1 MSARDSARMAGR
13 FRGRRRIIL
22 LAVLVVALSVGI
34 VLASVPNVPKPH
46 GSLQQPESHYIRAA
60 GPNFPG
66 AYGITLPNLPNSN
79 SFSVAVSVTGGNT
92 TICVTQLSTYISWQL
107 TNSSNNGY
115 PFPSLDS
122 SCILHETTVQDTI
135 TFTPPTS
142 GDWDIVA
149 LNTGVN
155 PITVLFSPA

>member
-1 MSARDSARMAGR
+1 MARRL
-13 FRGRRRIIL
+13 RGRRIVL
-22 LAVLVVALSVGI
+22 LAAIVVALSIGI
-34 VLASVPNVPKPH
+34 VVASIPKVPKPH

-66 AYGITLPNLPNSN
+66 AYGVTLPNLPNSN
-79 SFSVAVSVTGGNT
+79 SFSVAISVTGGNT

-107 TNSSNNGY
+107 TNSSNSPNGA
-115 PFPSLDS
+115 PFPPLDS

-149 LNTGVN
+149 LNTGIN